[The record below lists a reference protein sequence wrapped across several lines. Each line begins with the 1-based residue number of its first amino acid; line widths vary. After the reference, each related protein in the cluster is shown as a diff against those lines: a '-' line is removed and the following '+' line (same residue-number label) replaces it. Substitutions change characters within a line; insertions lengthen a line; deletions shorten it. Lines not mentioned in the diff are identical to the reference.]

1 MNRSIAFRPN
11 RKFKKRYDRIFRKDP
26 VAANLLLMLAE
37 LANEKG
43 QVKTDPEELAQLM
56 AARFTDPN
64 EYALGRPQK

>member
-1 MNRSIAFRPN
+1 
-11 RKFKKRYDRIFRKDP
+11 
-26 VAANLLLMLAE
+26 MLAE